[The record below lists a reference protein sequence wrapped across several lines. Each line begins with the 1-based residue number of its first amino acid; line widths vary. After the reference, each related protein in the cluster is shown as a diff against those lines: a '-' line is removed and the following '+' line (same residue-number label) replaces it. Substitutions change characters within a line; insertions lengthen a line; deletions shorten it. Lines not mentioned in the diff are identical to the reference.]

1 MQQLPNVTGWWVQV
15 VDTDK
20 SSYGQILES
29 ICDVP
34 VTSMNYTFFEC
45 YYLIDASSIH
55 IPSGVVEAKS
65 CFYGCDNLTTAPELV
80 SSLKDISYMFSYCI
94 SLTGDIVV
102 NCEPDSYERCF
113 DNTSNS
119 ITLSGSSSK
128 KAEIAATS
136 TAGNVTVKK

>member
-34 VTSMNYTFFEC
+34 VTSMNYTFWSC
-45 YYLIDASSIH
+45 DNLVDASNIH
-55 IPSGVVEAKS
+55 IPSGVVEARE
-65 CFYGCDNLTTAPELV
+65 CFWNCYNLTTAPELV
-80 SSLKDISYMFSYCI
+80 SSLKDISYMFASCT

-113 DNTSNS
+113 NQTSTT

-128 KAEIAATS
+128 KAEIAATI
-136 TAGNVTVKK
+136 TEPK